1 MEYNDGDI
9 ADDGAGNFVVYKYG
23 RWHPADETG
32 RPLGP
37 IDASSRWGSGAREL
51 PNGSVERVGPRG
63 GVTVVAN
70 TPQGEEGVGRLTEG
84 QGKAMLYGGMMAG
97 AERDYQRARE
107 NGYDPAS
114 ARNQL
119 AGIAGVIPFDGDY
132 FGRLIRDD
140 VSDAGR
146 QAELRWA
153 EGNLRQL
160 TGAAATNPEI
170 ARVAAINFDRGN
182 DQLAG
187 QRYQTREETYRG
199 TRFAAGPGAAQLGAY
214 PEYGLG
220 GAGPVDATGL
230 PTYPSIEGGREAL
243 LIPAGADIRRGPDG
257 KSYAVVNSENL
268 APEDTPESL
277 RAAGYQQDADGT
289 WFRMVGSDLP
299 PGDGGGVDGSAR
311 PGSGGDARPAPAG
324 GGSAVGMEQVLGG
337 QAAFARSALEQV
349 PFGDE
354 LMAGFAGVMSG
365 QGYDRM
371 REAQGALADYDR
383 QNNRFERN
391 MGGVAG
397 ATAQIP
403 VGMGVAGMA
412 PRALQMAPRVA
423 GATRLAN
430 TGRLAANAGRAGAAG
445 GATGAFYGAGAG
457 EGGLAER
464 ADDAVRGG
472 VLGAVAT
479 PIVGAAAR
487 PVINNVLAP
496 AGRVIARPIAALGER
511 FGVPGAADMSRRLA
525 PNVLEGAVDRYGA
538 RFNPD
543 AGVLT
548 QRADERAAQG
558 LETTFVDLMDEGQ
571 RGLGRALATR
581 QTPARQAVREFAE
594 GRAERLPD
602 RMAMQARRTMSDDP
616 RSPAEI
622 RDQLAA
628 SGRREAEP
636 LYREAY
642 SRQIEPSPVIDE
654 MLSRPAGRAA
664 LQKAY
669 TIARNEGRNPN
680 ELGMFVST
688 REAGSP
694 AASSRLPPDPEL
706 FADLDAMRAGRRTQG
721 PARGESLLEFISKN
735 GGVRDDGGD
744 LAAIGADAWNRQG
757 AWRSRAVRDDGL
769 SLEQMADRARAAGY
783 FDDVADA
790 TADSADNY
798 QRISSQDMA
807 RAIDAELRGNP
818 RFARAVG
825 DTDRSANAAL
835 RSSRRNALEERLS
848 REGIDISRASNADIA
863 RALRDADDA
872 EARAMAFMDGDSPG
886 PQVELIPG
894 ETPSMQTL
902 DYVKRGFDDVLE
914 GSRNATGQL
923 VLDTNGR
930 AVQQLRRDYRAEL
943 DRLNPA
949 YAAARASHASASQ
962 LQRATELGE
971 NFLSMEADEF
981 SRQASRLNPAE
992 REVAVAAAR
1001 RAVERGAGTQGAAP
1015 GVAQRLASG
1024 REQNMRNAALLE
1036 NPIPM
1041 QDAMRAERE
1050 GVMAARAVYPGSGSI
1065 TSQAVSDQAQAGMN
1079 VLSAGANAVTGNVR
1093 GTVGALGRLVRLGY
1107 SDQEANALMTAAIDP
1122 NRTREVIDM
1131 LATRMNRQDAR
1142 STLRAIRFSASRG
1155 AGEYA
1160 GDEE

>member
-1 MEYNDGDI
+1 
-9 ADDGAGNFVVYKYG
+9 
-23 RWHPADETG
+23 
-32 RPLGP
+32 
-37 IDASSRWGSGAREL
+37 
-51 PNGSVERVGPRG
+51 
-63 GVTVVAN
+63 
-70 TPQGEEGVGRLTEG
+70 
-84 QGKAMLYGGMMAG
+84 MAG
-97 AERDYQRARE
+97 A
-107 NGYDPAS
+107 
-114 ARNQL
+114 
-119 AGIAGVIPFDGDY
+119 V
-132 FGRLIRDD
+132 
-140 VSDAGR
+140 
-146 QAELRWA
+146 
-153 EGNLRQL
+153 
-160 TGAAATNPEI
+160 
-170 ARVAAINFDRGN
+170 
-182 DQLAG
+182 
-187 QRYQTREETYRG
+187 
-199 TRFAAGPGAAQLGAY
+199 
-214 PEYGLG
+214 
-220 GAGPVDATGL
+220 
-230 PTYPSIEGGREAL
+230 
-243 LIPAGADIRRGPDG
+243 
-257 KSYAVVNSENL
+257 
-268 APEDTPESL
+268 
-277 RAAGYQQDADGT
+277 
-289 WFRMVGSDLP
+289 
-299 PGDGGGVDGSAR
+299 
-311 PGSGGDARPAPAG
+311 
-324 GGSAVGMEQVLGG
+324 
-337 QAAFARSALEQV
+337 
-349 PFGDE
+349 
-354 LMAGFAGVMSG
+354 
-365 QGYDRM
+365 
-371 REAQGALADYDR
+371 
-383 QNNRFERN
+383 
-391 MGGVAG
+391 
-397 ATAQIP
+397 
-403 VGMGVAGMA
+403 
-412 PRALQMAPRVA
+412 
-423 GATRLAN
+423 
-430 TGRLAANAGRAGAAG
+430 
-445 GATGAFYGAGAG
+445 
-457 EGGLAER
+457 
-464 ADDAVRGG
+464 
-472 VLGAVAT
+472 
-479 PIVGAAAR
+479 AR

-496 AGRVIARPIAALGER
+496 VGRTIARPIAALGER
-511 FGVPGAADMSRRLA
+511 FGVPGAAEASRRLA

-543 AGVLT
+543 AGVLA

-581 QTPARQAVREFAE
+581 QTPARQAVRELAE

-694 AASSRLPPDPEL
+694 AASPRLPADPEL
-706 FADLDAMRAGRRTQG
+706 FANLDAMRAGRR
-721 PARGESLLEFISKN
+721 
-735 GGVRDDGGD
+735 GGD

-818 RFARAVG
+818 RFARSVG

-835 RSSRRNALEERLS
+835 RSDRRNALEERLN

-872 EARAMAFMDGDSPG
+872 EARAMASMEGESPG

-1015 GVAQRLASG
+1015 GVAQRLSSG
-1024 REQNMRNAALLE
+1024 REQNIRNAALLE

-1065 TSQAVSDQAQAGMN
+1065 TSQAVSDQAQTGMN

-1142 STLRAIRFSASRG
+1142 SMLRAIRFSAARG

>member
-1 MEYNDGDI
+1 MAQQEAPEVGAVIDGYRFKGGDPKQEASWEQTEPLPAPEYGQ
-9 ADDGAGNFVVYKYG
+9 GAM
-23 RWHPADETG
+23 R
-32 RPLGP
+32 
-37 IDASSRWGSGAREL
+37 L
-51 PNGSVERVGPRG
+51 PNGAVVRYGPRG
-63 GVTVVAN
+63 GMDTIVSAAQAAAAGNGAESSPMVGADARARFMIN
-70 TPQGEEGVGRLTEG
+70 LGPLQAAQDNMERMDREGYNPSSF
-84 QGKAMLYGGMMAG
+84 QNAG
-97 AERDYQRARE
+97 AAALEAVPFDAGFAAR
-107 NGYDPAS
+107 
-114 ARNQL
+114 
-119 AGIAGVIPFDGDY
+119 IAGGEDY
-132 FGRLIRDD
+132 NAYNQAAKTFEAAILPIMSGAAVTPTEAQRLIRAALPQPGDSPE
-140 VSDAGR
+140 VLAQKSEQRRMMINAVAQGIG
-146 QAELRWA
+146 QAA
-153 EGNLRQL
+153 PYDPNDPNNLRIRDL
-160 TGAAATNPEI
+160 LPDETPEALAASGRVRGADGVWRYPRDDQGNPI
-170 ARVAAINFDRGN
+170 F
-182 DQLAG
+182 
-187 QRYQTREETYRG
+187 
-199 TRFAAGPGAAQLGAY
+199 
-214 PEYGLG
+214 PEDGG
-220 GAGPVDATGL
+220 GAP
-230 PTYPSIEGGREAL
+230 PT
-243 LIPAGADIRRGPDG
+243 
-257 KSYAVVNSENL
+257 
-268 APEDTPESL
+268 
-277 RAAGYQQDADGT
+277 
-289 WFRMVGSDLP
+289 
-299 PGDGGGVDGSAR
+299 DGGGVDGSAR
-311 PGSGGDARPAPAG
+311 PGSGGDARPAAPNG

-337 QAAFARSALEQV
+337 QAAFGRSALEQV

-371 REAQGALADYDR
+371 REAQLALADYDR

-397 ATAQIP
+397 AAAQIP
-403 VGMGVAGMA
+403 VGMGAAGLA
-412 PRALQMAPRVA
+412 PRALQLAPRVA
-423 GATRLAN
+423 GATRMAN
-430 TGRLAANAGRAGAAG
+430 AGRLAANTARAG
-445 GATGAFYGAGAG
+445 GAGGVTGAIYGAGAG

-464 ADDAVRGG
+464 ADDAAMGG
-472 VLGAVAT
+472 VLGAVAA
-479 PIVGAAAR
+479 PVVGAAAR

-511 FGVPGAADMSRRLA
+511 FGVPGAAEASRRLA
-525 PNVLEGAVDRYGA
+525 PNVLDGAVDRYGA

-543 AGVLT
+543 AGVLA

-602 RMAMQARRTMSDDP
+602 RMAMQARRTMSNDP

-694 AASSRLPPDPEL
+694 AASSRLPDDPEL

-783 FDDVADA
+783 FDDIADA
-790 TADSADNY
+790 SADSADNY

-872 EARAMAFMDGDSPG
+872 EARAMAFMEGDSPG

-1065 TSQAVSDQAQAGMN
+1065 TSQAVSDQAQTGMN

-1142 STLRAIRFSASRG
+1142 SMLRAIRFSASRG